1 MAESGKN
8 KPVKPGIF
16 DVLIEDHQ
24 HHRELLDRINETV
37 GKSEE
42 RVALF
47 KEFALEAKA
56 HAAAE
61 EQALY
66 SNLMARPDTTDEARH
81 AVAEHHELEERI
93 NELAELDMATG
104 GWLTKFR
111 GLKEDYEHHLDE
123 EEEDIFPIAE
133 KELSDA
139 EEQRIRKIFEARK
152 PKEKSKA
159 TVGGETRD

>member
-1 MAESGKN
+1 MAAPRKD
-8 KPVKPGIF
+8 KTPKKGIF
-16 DVLIEDHQ
+16 DVLVDEHQ
-24 HHRELLDRINETV
+24 HHRELLKRINETV

-42 RVALF
+42 RSTLF
-47 KEFALEAKA
+47 EEFALEAKS

-66 SNLMARPDTTDEARH
+66 STLMARPDTTDEARH
-81 AVAEHHELEERI
+81 AVSEHHELEERI
-93 NELAELDMATG
+93 NELAETDMSTG

-111 GLKEDYEHHLDE
+111 SLKEDYEHHLDE

-133 KELSDA
+133 EELSDA
-139 EEQRIRKIFEARK
+139 EEKRILKVFEARK
-152 PKEKSKA
+152 PEEKSKA

>member
-1 MAESGKN
+1 MAESRKK
-8 KPVKPGIF
+8 KPLKKGIF
-16 DVLIEDHQ
+16 DVLIEDHD
-24 HHRELLDRINETV
+24 HHRDLLKRINETV
-37 GKSEE
+37 GASEE
-42 RVALF
+42 RTTLF
-47 KEFALEAKA
+47 EEFALEAKA

-66 SNLMARPDTTDEARH
+66 STLMARPDTTDEARH
-81 AVAEHHELEERI
+81 GVSEHHEIEEQI
-93 NELAELDMATG
+93 NELAETDMSTG

-111 GLKEDYEHHLDE
+111 ALKKEYEHHLDE

-133 KELSDA
+133 EELSDA
-139 EEQRIRKIFEARK
+139 EEERIRKVFEARK

>member
-1 MAESGKN
+1 MAESSKN
-8 KPVKPGIF
+8 KVVKKGIF
-16 DVLIEDHQ
+16 DVLVEEHQ
-24 HHRELLDRINETV
+24 HHRELLNRINETV

-47 KEFALEAKA
+47 EEFALEAKS

-66 SNLMARPDTTDEARH
+66 STLMARPDTTDEARH

-93 NELAELDMATG
+93 NELAETDMATG
-104 GWLTKFR
+104 GWLTRFR

-133 KELSDA
+133 AELSDA
-139 EEQRIRKIFEARK
+139 EEQRILKVFAARK
-152 PKEKSKA
+152 PQEKSKA

>member
-1 MAESGKN
+1 
-8 KPVKPGIF
+8 
-16 DVLIEDHQ
+16 
-24 HHRELLDRINETV
+24 LDRINQTT

-42 RVALF
+42 RSALF
-47 KEFALEAKA
+47 EEFALEAKA

-66 SNLMARPDTTDEARH
+66 ATLMARPDTTDEARH
-81 AVAEHHELEERI
+81 AVAEHHEMEELI
-93 NELAELDMATG
+93 NELAETDMATG
-104 GWLTKFR
+104 AWLVKFR
-111 GLKEDYEHHLDE
+111 SLKEEYEHHLEE

-133 KELSDA
+133 EELSDA
-139 EEQRIRKIFEARK
+139 EEQRIRKVFEARK

>member
-8 KPVKPGIF
+8 KAAKKGIF
-16 DVLIEDHQ
+16 DVLVKDHE
-24 HHRELLDRINETV
+24 HHRELLKRIDETV

-47 KEFALEAKA
+47 EEFALEAKA

-66 SNLMARPDTTDEARH
+66 STLMAHPDTTDEARH
-81 AVAEHHELEERI
+81 AVAEHHEMEELI
-93 NELAELDMATG
+93 NELAETDMGTG
-104 GWLTKFR
+104 AWLVKFR
-111 GLKEDYEHHLDE
+111 SLKEEYEHHLE
-123 EEEDIFPIAE
+123 EEENDIFPIAE
-133 KELSDA
+133 EEFSDA
-139 EEQRIRKIFEARK
+139 EEQRMRKVFEARK
-152 PKEKSKA
+152 PKEKSNA